1 VARNNDYAERNARN
15 EQALMVVQ
23 PPRLPMPVEA
33 EREHALSLPRWR
45 ALVDAVFPSAK
56 SVSGVLLALDY
67 CKSRNLDPFKRVVHI
82 VPMWSTKLGREV
94 ETVWPG
100 IGEVCTTASRT
111 GIWAGTDECQFGKVE
126 RREFRAEV
134 QKEGRNGKDPYSV
147 AASCPVM
154 EFPDWAQITVY
165 KIVQGQRVAFVGPK
179 VRFMETFSG
188 QKGLRVPND
197 RWQLAPYQ
205 MLEKCALAAS
215 LRRAFPDELGDEW
228 TAEEMA
234 GKETHANI
242 PDAEIVTVGNA
253 KDVDHVQDGGVEQDQ
268 GDDQQQ
274 NVGIDWNDERIA
286 EEVDYFKRGL
296 AQMKTLEQID
306 TALEGEQQAIDAL
319 PQKVRNKI
327 DDLIERARKR
337 VSEAAAAAAAKEGEA
352 VEQAEQPKTTPEE
365 QQQAAEPTD
374 AEPAFVRNLRLRMGE
389 CETMVDLN
397 SASSAERRAIE
408 AQPEPIQTTCW
419 AIIDARRDELRPAPQ
434 Q

>member
-1 VARNNDYAERNARN
+1 MARNNSQYAERDAQN
-15 EQALMVVQ
+15 EKALMVVQ
-23 PPRLPMPVEA
+23 PPRLPMPREAQTAHGMVET
-33 EREHALSLPRWR
+33 RWR

-56 SVSGVLLALDY
+56 SVSGILLALDY
-67 CKSRNLDPFKRVVHI
+67 CKSRKLDPFKRVVHI

-100 IGEVCTTASRT
+100 IGEICTTASRT

-126 RREFRAEV
+126 RQAFAAEV
-134 QKEGRNGKDPYSV
+134 RKEGRNNSNPYVVS
-147 AASCPVM
+147 ASCPEM

-234 GKETHANI
+234 GKETNVDI

-253 KDVDHVQDGGVEQDQ
+253 KDVDHPDQ
-268 GDDQQQ
+268 SEGSDQQDDQQQ
-274 NVGIDWNDERIA
+274 DEWTDERIG
-286 EEVDYFKRGL
+286 EEIDYFKRGL

-306 TALEGEQQAIDAL
+306 TALKGEKAAIDAL
-319 PQKVRNKI
+319 PQHVREKVE
-327 DDLIERARKR
+327 DQIERARKR
-337 VSEAAAAAAAKEGEA
+337 VTAAAAKAAEAEGDA
-352 VEQAEQPKTTPEE
+352 NEQAEPAKTTTED
-365 QQQAAEPTD
+365 QQRAAEPADT
-374 AEPAFVRNLRLRMGE
+374 EPAFVRNLRLRMDE
-389 CETMVDLN
+389 CETMIDLN

-408 AQPEPIQTTCW
+408 GQPEAIQTTCW
-419 AIIDARRDELRPAPQ
+419 AIIDARRDVLRANAPS
-434 Q
+434 

>member
-1 VARNNDYAERNARN
+1 MARNNDYAERDKRN
-15 EQALMVVQ
+15 EQALMIVQ
-23 PPRLPMPVEA
+23 PPRLPMPA
-33 EREHALSLPRWR
+33 EVQREHGMTETRWR
-45 ALVDAVFPSAK
+45 ALTDAVFPSAK

-126 RREFRAEV
+126 RRAFSAEV
-134 QKEGRNGKDPYSV
+134 RKEGRNGGNPYVTS
-147 AASCPVM
+147 ASCPEM

-234 GKETHANI
+234 GKETHADI
-242 PDAEIVTVGNA
+242 PEAQIATVGNA

-268 GDDQQQ
+268 ADDQQQ
-274 NVGIDWNDERIA
+274 SGETEWTDARIA
-286 EEVDYFKRGL
+286 EEVDYFRRGL
-296 AQMKTLEQID
+296 ATMKTLEQID
-306 TALEGEQQAIDAL
+306 IALESEQQAIDAL
-319 PQKVRNKI
+319 PQQVRNKI
-327 DDLIERARKR
+327 DDLIGRARKR
-337 VSEAAAAAAAKEGEA
+337 VSDAAAKAAEAEGEA
-352 VEQAEQPKTTPEE
+352 AEQIDADKTMPEE
-365 QQQAAEPTD
+365 QQQAAEPADT
-374 AEPAFVRNLRLRMGE
+374 EPAFVRNLRLRMSE
-389 CETMVDLN
+389 CETMIDLN
-397 SASSAERRAIE
+397 SAASAERRAIE
-408 AQPEPIQTTCW
+408 GQSDAIQTTCN
-419 AIIDARRDELRPAPQ
+419 AIIDARRAELRPAPQ